1 MKQFKINLKNIKNN
15 NFYSIIYNKEGN
27 EVIQSLV
34 IIAIIGGISIT
45 VVSAFIAQLNSSI
58 GGKIKDTQWQTTA
71 NARMEEVKKEMS
83 ENQTISLSHF

>member
-1 MKQFKINLKNIKNN
+1 MKNFNYKKLSSNLK
-15 NFYSIIYNKEGN
+15 NKEGN

-45 VVSAFIAQLNSSI
+45 IISAFVAQLNGSI

-71 NARMEEVKKEMS
+71 NKRMEEVKQEMS
-83 ENQTISLSHF
+83 SQQSISLSHF